1 MSDDLKEVIGG
12 ATKAK
17 RLVHEYRFD
26 KDTHHVA
33 LVHRSQG
40 GAASGYTEALVM
52 KSVDDILDAD
62 IEKATMV
69 KVTLPFDD
77 FLEKFFNIYSYE
89 AEVLTAILGF
99 KDEEDMSEQE
109 KSDMSWEDYKA
120 ECEKEKQDFINS
132 VEILKSVKDGKET
145 IQDLN
150 VASLLSIRSTQAKFE
165 TYLEKSKTI
174 GNPVKQS
181 KKETPVD
188 KDEVQKAK
196 DELNTVQT
204 QLAEL
209 QKAKEASDSALALA
223 LADVQK
229 ANDQLEVMKAEKL
242 ANVQATRLAQLEAV
256 KPREEAAELFKSLSP
271 LDDVSFATVIKSF
284 KSSADLEAEALKE
297 KGVGGSQAEEP
308 VDKVAE
314 ILKAKYIPKQ

>member
-1 MSDDLKEVIGG
+1 MSDEKEQK
-12 ATKAK
+12 KAK

-77 FLEKFFNIYSYE
+77 FLEKFFNIYSYD

-99 KDEEDMSEQE
+99 KDEDDVSEQE

-229 ANDQLEVMKAEKL
+229 ANDQLEQMKAEKL
-242 ANVQATRLAQLEAV
+242 ADVQKARLAQLEAV
-256 KPREEAAELFKSLSP
+256 KPKEEAAELFKSLSP

>member
-1 MSDDLKEVIGG
+1 MSDEIK
-12 ATKAK
+12 KAK

-77 FLEKFFNIYSYE
+77 FLEKFFNIYSYD

-99 KDEEDMSEQE
+99 KDEDDMSEQE

-181 KKETPVD
+181 KKETPV
-188 KDEVQKAK
+188 
-196 DELNTVQT
+196 
-204 QLAEL
+204 
-209 QKAKEASDSALALA
+209 
-223 LADVQK
+223 
-229 ANDQLEVMKAEKL
+229 
-242 ANVQATRLAQLEAV
+242 
-256 KPREEAAELFKSLSP
+256 
-271 LDDVSFATVIKSF
+271 
-284 KSSADLEAEALKE
+284 
-297 KGVGGSQAEEP
+297 
-308 VDKVAE
+308 
-314 ILKAKYIPKQ
+314 

>member
-1 MSDDLKEVIGG
+1 MSDEKEQK
-12 ATKAK
+12 KAK

-40 GAASGYTEALVM
+40 GAANGYTEALVM
-52 KSVDDILDAD
+52 KSVDDILDDD

-77 FLEKFFNIYSYE
+77 FLEKFFNVYSDD
-89 AEVLTAILGF
+89 AEILTAILGF
-99 KDEEDMSEQE
+99 TDEEDMSEQD
-109 KSDMSWEDYKA
+109 KSEMSWEDYKA

-150 VASLLSIRSTQAKFE
+150 VASLLSIRSTQGKFE
-165 TYLEKSKTI
+165 SYLEKSK
-174 GNPVKQS
+174 NPVKQS

-188 KDEVQKAK
+188 KEVQKAK
-196 DELNTVQT
+196 EDLNTVQT
-204 QLAEL
+204 QLAEM
-209 QKAKEASDSALALA
+209 QKAKEAADSALALA

-229 ANDQLEVMKAEKL
+229 AKDEVEVMKAEKL
-242 ANVQATRLAQLEAV
+242 AEVQKARLAQLEAV
-256 KPREEAAELFKSLSP
+256 KPKEEAAELFKSLSP

-297 KGVGGSQAEEP
+297 KGVAGSQSDES

>member
-1 MSDDLKEVIGG
+1 MSDEKEQ
-12 ATKAK
+12 KRAK

-26 KDTHHVA
+26 KPTHHVA
-33 LVHRSQG
+33 LVHSSQG

-99 KDEEDMSEQE
+99 KDEDDMSEQE

-229 ANDQLEVMKAEKL
+229 ANDQLEQMKAEKL
-242 ANVQATRLAQLEAV
+242 ANVQAARLAQLEAV
-256 KPREEAAELFKSLSP
+256 KPKEEAAELFKSLSP

-297 KGVGGSQAEEP
+297 KGVAGSQSDES

>member
-1 MSDDLKEVIGG
+1 MSDEKEQK
-12 ATKAK
+12 KAK

-40 GAASGYTEALVM
+40 GAANGYTEALVM

-77 FLEKFFNIYSYE
+77 FLEKFFNVYSDD
-89 AEVLTAILGF
+89 ADILTEILGF
-99 KDEEDMSEQE
+99 KDEEDMSEQD
-109 KSDMSWEDYKA
+109 KSEMSWEEYKA

-132 VEILKSVKDGKET
+132 VEILKSVKEGIET

-150 VASLLSIRSTQAKFE
+150 VASLLSIRSTQGKFE
-165 TYLEKSKTI
+165 AYLEKSK
-174 GNPVKQS
+174 NPVKQS

-188 KDEVQKAK
+188 KEVQKAK

-209 QKAKEASDSALALA
+209 QKAKDALDSALATA

-229 ANDQLEVMKAEKL
+229 AKDEVEVMKAEKL
-242 ANVQATRLAQLEAV
+242 ANVQKARLAQLEAV
-256 KPREEAAELFKSLSP
+256 KPKEEAAELFKSLSP

>member
-1 MSDDLKEVIGG
+1 MSDEKEQK
-12 ATKAK
+12 KAK

-77 FLEKFFNIYSYE
+77 FLEKFFRMYSE
-89 AEVLTAILGF
+89 DADILTEILGF
-99 KDEEDMSEQE
+99 KDEEDMSEQD
-109 KSDMSWEDYKA
+109 KSEMSWEEYKA

-132 VEILKSVKDGKET
+132 VEILKSVKEGTET

-150 VASLLSIRSTQAKFE
+150 VASLLSIRSTQGKFE
-165 TYLEKSKTI
+165 SYLEKSK
-174 GNPVKQS
+174 NPVKQS

-188 KDEVQKAK
+188 KEVQKAK
-196 DELNTVQT
+196 EDLNAIQV
-204 QLAEL
+204 QLAEM
-209 QKAKEASDSALALA
+209 QKAKEAADSALALA

-229 ANDQLEVMKAEKL
+229 AKDEVEVMKAEKL
-242 ANVQATRLAQLEAV
+242 ADVQKARLAQLEAV
-256 KPREEAAELFKSLSP
+256 KPKEEAAELFKSLSP

-284 KSSADLEAEALKE
+284 KKDMTLEEESLKE
-297 KGVGGSQAEEP
+297 KGIAGGDSKEANAL
-308 VDKVAE
+308 DDAFAKVFT
-314 ILKAKYIPKQ
+314 KVK

>member
-1 MSDDLKEVIGG
+1 MSELTDNESK
-12 ATKAK
+12 KAK

-77 FLEKFFNIYSYE
+77 FLEKFFNIYSYD

-196 DELNTVQT
+196 DELSVVQV

-229 ANDQLEVMKAEKL
+229 AKDEVEVMKAEKL
-242 ANVQATRLAQLEAV
+242 ANVQAARLAQLEAV
-256 KPREEAAELFKSLSP
+256 KPKEEAAELFKSLSP

-297 KGVGGSQAEEP
+297 KGVSGGGSDEP
-308 VDKVAE
+308 VDRVAE

>member
-1 MSDDLKEVIGG
+1 M
-12 ATKAK
+12 KAVR
-17 RLVHEYRFD
+17 RLTNISFE
-26 KDTHHVA
+26 KDGSHLA
-33 LVHRSQG
+33 LVAKEQG
-40 GAASGYTEALVM
+40 GAANGYSTLILKAT
-52 KSVDDILDAD
+52 DDILDAD

-77 FLEKFFNIYSYE
+77 FLEKFFNVYSDD
-89 AEVLTAILGF
+89 ADILTEILGF
-99 KDEEDMSEQE
+99 KDEEDMSEQD
-109 KSDMSWEDYKA
+109 KSEMSWEEYKA

-132 VEILKSVKDGKET
+132 VEILKSVKEGIET

-150 VASLLSIRSTQAKFE
+150 VASLLSIRSTQGKFE
-165 TYLEKSKTI
+165 AYLEKSK
-174 GNPVKQS
+174 NPVKQS

-188 KDEVQKAK
+188 KEVQKAK

-204 QLAEL
+204 QLAEM
-209 QKAKEASDSALALA
+209 QKAKEAADSALALA
-223 LADVQK
+223 LVDVQK
-229 ANDQLEVMKAEKL
+229 AKDEVEVMKAEKL
-242 ANVQATRLAQLEAV
+242 AEVQKARLAQLEAV
-256 KPREEAAELFKSLSP
+256 KPKEEAAELFKSLSP

-297 KGVGGSQAEEP
+297 KGISGSQADES

>member
-1 MSDDLKEVIGG
+1 MSDEKEQK
-12 ATKAK
+12 KAK

-26 KDTHHVA
+26 KPTHHVA
-33 LVHRSQG
+33 LVHSSQG

-181 KKETPVD
+181 DKKETPVD
-188 KDEVQKAK
+188 KEVQKAK
-196 DELNTVQT
+196 DELSVVQV

-229 ANDQLEVMKAEKL
+229 AKDEVEVMKAEKL
-242 ANVQATRLAQLEAV
+242 ANVQAARLAQLEAV
-256 KPREEAAELFKSLSP
+256 KPKEEAAELFKSLSP

-297 KGVGGSQAEEP
+297 KGVAGGGSDEP
-308 VDKVAE
+308 VDRVAE
-314 ILKAKYIPKQ
+314 ILKTKYAPQAN

>member
-1 MSDDLKEVIGG
+1 MSELTDNESK
-12 ATKAK
+12 KAK

-99 KDEEDMSEQE
+99 KDEDDMSEQE

-229 ANDQLEVMKAEKL
+229 AKDEVEVMKAEKL
-242 ANVQATRLAQLEAV
+242 ANVQAARLAQLEAV
-256 KPREEAAELFKSLSP
+256 KPKEEAAELFKSLSP

-297 KGVGGSQAEEP
+297 KGVAGSQADES

>member
-1 MSDDLKEVIGG
+1 MSDEKEQK
-12 ATKAK
+12 KAK

-40 GAASGYTEALVM
+40 GAANGYTEALVM
-52 KSVDDILDAD
+52 KSVDDILDDD

-77 FLEKFFNIYSYE
+77 FLEKFFNVYSDD
-89 AEVLTAILGF
+89 ADILTEILGF
-99 KDEEDMSEQE
+99 KDEEDMSEQD
-109 KSDMSWEDYKA
+109 KSEMSWEEYKA

-132 VEILKSVKDGKET
+132 VEILKSVKEGTET

-150 VASLLSIRSTQAKFE
+150 VASLLSIRSTQGKFE
-165 TYLEKSKTI
+165 SYLEKSK
-174 GNPVKQS
+174 NPVKQS

-188 KDEVQKAK
+188 KEVQKAK
-196 DELNTVQT
+196 EDLNAIQV
-204 QLAEL
+204 QLAEM
-209 QKAKEASDSALALA
+209 QKAKEAADSALALA

-229 ANDQLEVMKAEKL
+229 AKDEVEVMKAEKL
-242 ANVQATRLAQLEAV
+242 ADVQKARLAQLEAV
-256 KPREEAAELFKSLSP
+256 KPKEEAAELFKSLSP

-284 KSSADLEAEALKE
+284 KKDMTLEEESLKE
-297 KGVGGSQAEEP
+297 KGIAGGDSKEANAL
-308 VDKVAE
+308 DDAFAKVFT
-314 ILKAKYIPKQ
+314 KVK

>member
-1 MSDDLKEVIGG
+1 MSDEKEQK
-12 ATKAK
+12 KAK

-26 KDTHHVA
+26 KPTHHVA
-33 LVHRSQG
+33 LVHSSQG

-229 ANDQLEVMKAEKL
+229 AKDEVEVMKAEKL

-297 KGVGGSQAEEP
+297 KGVAGSQAEEP

>member
-1 MSDDLKEVIGG
+1 MSDEKEQ
-12 ATKAK
+12 KKPK

-26 KDTHHVA
+26 KPTHHVA
-33 LVHRSQG
+33 LVHSSQG
-40 GAASGYTEALVM
+40 GAANGYTEALVM

-77 FLEKFFNIYSYE
+77 FLEKFFRMYSE
-89 AEVLTAILGF
+89 DADILTEILGF
-99 KDEEDMSEQE
+99 KDEEDMSEQD
-109 KSDMSWEDYKA
+109 KSEMSWEEYKA

-132 VEILKSVKDGKET
+132 VEILKSVKEGIET

-150 VASLLSIRSTQAKFE
+150 VASLLSIRSTQGKFE
-165 TYLEKSKTI
+165 AYLEKSK
-174 GNPVKQS
+174 NPVKQS

-196 DELNTVQT
+196 DELNSVQA
-204 QLAEL
+204 QLAEM
-209 QKAKEASDSALALA
+209 QKAKEAADSALALA

-229 ANDQLEVMKAEKL
+229 AKDEVEVMKAEKL
-242 ANVQATRLAQLEAV
+242 ADVQKARLAQLEAV
-256 KPREEAAELFKSLSP
+256 KPKEEAAELFKSLSP

-297 KGVGGSQAEEP
+297 KGVSGSQAEEP
-308 VDKVAE
+308 ADKVAE
-314 ILKAKYIPKQ
+314 IIKAKYIPKQ

>member
-1 MSDDLKEVIGG
+1 MSDEKEQK
-12 ATKAK
+12 KAK

-69 KVTLPFDD
+69 KVTLPFED
-77 FLEKFFNIYSYE
+77 FLEKFFNVYSYE

-229 ANDQLEVMKAEKL
+229 AKDEVEVMKAEKL

-297 KGVGGSQAEEP
+297 KGVAGSQADEP

>member
-1 MSDDLKEVIGG
+1 
-12 ATKAK
+12 
-17 RLVHEYRFD
+17 
-26 KDTHHVA
+26 
-33 LVHRSQG
+33 
-40 GAASGYTEALVM
+40 
-52 KSVDDILDAD
+52 
-62 IEKATMV
+62 MV
-69 KVTLPFDD
+69 KVVLPFED
-77 FLEKFFNIYSYE
+77 FLEKFFNIYSYD

-99 KDEEDMSEQE
+99 KDEEDMTEQD

-132 VEILKSVKDGKET
+132 VEILKSVKDGEET

-150 VASLLSIRSTQAKFE
+150 VASLLSIRSTQGKFE
-165 TYLEKSKTI
+165 AYLEKSKTI

-188 KDEVQKAK
+188 KDEVALEVQKAKK

-229 ANDQLEVMKAEKL
+229 AKDEVEVLKAEKV
-242 ANVQATRLAQLEAV
+242 ANVQKARLGQLEAV
-256 KPREEAAELFKSLSP
+256 KPKEEAAELFKSLSS

-284 KSSADLEAEALKE
+284 KRDMVLEEESLKE
-297 KGVGGSQAEEP
+297 KGIAGGDSKEANAL
-308 VDKVAE
+308 DDAFAKVFT
-314 ILKAKYIPKQ
+314 KVK

>member
-1 MSDDLKEVIGG
+1 
-12 ATKAK
+12 
-17 RLVHEYRFD
+17 
-26 KDTHHVA
+26 
-33 LVHRSQG
+33 
-40 GAASGYTEALVM
+40 
-52 KSVDDILDAD
+52 
-62 IEKATMV
+62 
-69 KVTLPFDD
+69 
-77 FLEKFFNIYSYE
+77 
-89 AEVLTAILGF
+89 
-99 KDEEDMSEQE
+99 
-109 KSDMSWEDYKA
+109 
-120 ECEKEKQDFINS
+120 
-132 VEILKSVKDGKET
+132 
-145 IQDLN
+145 
-150 VASLLSIRSTQAKFE
+150 FE

-188 KDEVQKAK
+188 KDEVQKDK

-229 ANDQLEVMKAEKL
+229 AKGEVEVMKAEKL
-242 ANVQATRLAQLEAV
+242 ANVQAARLAQLEAV
-256 KPREEAAELFKSLSP
+256 KPKEEAAELFKSLSP

-314 ILKAKYIPKQ
+314 ILKAKY

>member
-1 MSDDLKEVIGG
+1 
-12 ATKAK
+12 
-17 RLVHEYRFD
+17 
-26 KDTHHVA
+26 
-33 LVHRSQG
+33 
-40 GAASGYTEALVM
+40 M
-52 KSVDDILDAD
+52 KSVDDILDDD

-77 FLEKFFNIYSYE
+77 FLEKFFHVYSDD
-89 AEVLTAILGF
+89 ADILTEILGF
-99 KDEEDMSEQE
+99 KDEEDMSEQD
-109 KSDMSWEDYKA
+109 KSEMSWEDYKA

-150 VASLLSIRSTQAKFE
+150 VASLLSIRSTQGKFE
-165 TYLEKSKTI
+165 SYLEKSK
-174 GNPVKQS
+174 NPVKQS

-188 KDEVQKAK
+188 KEVQKAK

-204 QLAEL
+204 QLAEM
-209 QKAKEASDSALALA
+209 QKAKEAADSALALA

-229 ANDQLEVMKAEKL
+229 AKDEVEVMKAEKL
-242 ANVQATRLAQLEAV
+242 ADVQKARLAQLEAV
-256 KPREEAAELFKSLSP
+256 KPKEEAAELFKSLSP

-297 KGVGGSQAEEP
+297 KGVAGSQADEP
-308 VDKVAE
+308 IDKVAE

>member
-1 MSDDLKEVIGG
+1 MSDEKEQK
-12 ATKAK
+12 KAK

-40 GAASGYTEALVM
+40 GAANGYTEALVM

-99 KDEEDMSEQE
+99 KDEDDMSEQE

-150 VASLLSIRSTQAKFE
+150 VASLLSIRSTQGKFE
-165 TYLEKSKTI
+165 AYLEKSKTI

-188 KDEVQKAK
+188 KEVQKAK
-196 DELNTVQT
+196 DELSVVQT

-229 ANDQLEVMKAEKL
+229 AKDEVEVMKAEKL
-242 ANVQATRLAQLEAV
+242 ANVQAARLAQLEAV
-256 KPREEAAELFKSLSP
+256 KPKEEAAELFKSLSP

-284 KSSADLEAEALKE
+284 KKDMVLEEESLKE
-297 KGVGGSQAEEP
+297 KGIAGGDSKEANAL
-308 VDKVAE
+308 DDAFAKVFT
-314 ILKAKYIPKQ
+314 KVK

>member
-1 MSDDLKEVIGG
+1 MSDEKEQK
-12 ATKAK
+12 KAK

-26 KDTHHVA
+26 KPTHHVA
-33 LVHRSQG
+33 LVHSSQG

-99 KDEEDMSEQE
+99 KDEDDMSEQE

-188 KDEVQKAK
+188 KEVESEIQKAK
-196 DELNTVQT
+196 DELSVVQV

-229 ANDQLEVMKAEKL
+229 AKDEVEVMKAEKL
-242 ANVQATRLAQLEAV
+242 ANVQAARLAQLEAV
-256 KPREEAAELFKSLSP
+256 KPKEEAAELFKSLSP

-297 KGVGGSQAEEP
+297 KGVSGSQAEEP

>member
-1 MSDDLKEVIGG
+1 
-12 ATKAK
+12 
-17 RLVHEYRFD
+17 
-26 KDTHHVA
+26 
-33 LVHRSQG
+33 
-40 GAASGYTEALVM
+40 M

-77 FLEKFFNIYSYE
+77 FLEKFFNIYSYD

-181 KKETPVD
+181 KKEAPVD

-209 QKAKEASDSALALA
+209 QKAKEAGDSALALA

-229 ANDQLEVMKAEKL
+229 ANDQLEQMKAEKL
-242 ANVQATRLAQLEAV
+242 ADIQKARLAQLEAV

-284 KSSADLEAEALKE
+284 KKDMVLEEESLKE
-297 KGVGGSQAEEP
+297 KGIAGGDSKEANAL
-308 VDKVAE
+308 DDAFAKVFT
-314 ILKAKYIPKQ
+314 KVK

>member
-1 MSDDLKEVIGG
+1 MSDEKEQK
-12 ATKAK
+12 KAK

-26 KDTHHVA
+26 KDSHHVA
-33 LVHRSQG
+33 LVHSSQG

-77 FLEKFFNIYSYE
+77 FLEKFFHVYSE
-89 AEVLTAILGF
+89 DADILTEILGF
-99 KDEEDMSEQE
+99 KDEEDMSEQD
-109 KSDMSWEDYKA
+109 KSEMSWEEYKA

-132 VEILKSVKDGKET
+132 VEILKSVKEDIET

-150 VASLLSIRSTQAKFE
+150 VASLLSIRSTQGKFE
-165 TYLEKSKTI
+165 AYLEKSK
-174 GNPVKQS
+174 NPVKQS

-188 KDEVQKAK
+188 KEVQKAK

-209 QKAKEASDSALALA
+209 QKAKDAADSALATA

-229 ANDQLEVMKAEKL
+229 AKDEVEVMKAEKL
-242 ANVQATRLAQLEAV
+242 ANVQKARLEALEAV
-256 KPREEAAELFKSLSP
+256 KPKEEAAELFKSLSP

-284 KSSADLEAEALKE
+284 KKDMVLEEESLKE
-297 KGVGGSQAEEP
+297 KGIAGGDSKEANAL
-308 VDKVAE
+308 DDAFAKVFT
-314 ILKAKYIPKQ
+314 KVK

>member
-1 MSDDLKEVIGG
+1 MSDEKEQK
-12 ATKAK
+12 KAK

-40 GAASGYTEALVM
+40 GAANGYTEALVM

-77 FLEKFFNIYSYE
+77 FLEKFFRMYSEE
-89 AEVLTAILGF
+89 ADILTEILGF
-99 KDEEDMSEQE
+99 KDEEDMSEQD
-109 KSDMSWEDYKA
+109 KSEMSWEEYKA

-132 VEILKSVKDGKET
+132 VEILKSVKEGTET

-150 VASLLSIRSTQAKFE
+150 VASLLSIRSTQGKFE
-165 TYLEKSKTI
+165 AYLEKSK
-174 GNPVKQS
+174 NPVKQS

-188 KDEVQKAK
+188 KEVQKAK
-196 DELNTVQT
+196 DELNIVQT

-209 QKAKEASDSALALA
+209 QKAKDALDSALATA

-229 ANDQLEVMKAEKL
+229 AKDEVEVMKAEKL
-242 ANVQATRLAQLEAV
+242 ANVQKARLEALEAV
-256 KPREEAAELFKSLSP
+256 KPKEEAAELFKSLSP

-297 KGVGGSQAEEP
+297 KGVAGSQADES

>member
-1 MSDDLKEVIGG
+1 MSDEIK
-12 ATKAK
+12 KAK

-40 GAASGYTEALVM
+40 GAANGYTEALVM

-77 FLEKFFNIYSYE
+77 FLEKFFNIYSYD

-229 ANDQLEVMKAEKL
+229 ANDQLEQMKAEKL
-242 ANVQATRLAQLEAV
+242 ADVQKARLAQLEAV
-256 KPREEAAELFKSLSP
+256 KPKEEAAELFKSLSP

-297 KGVGGSQAEEP
+297 KGVGGSQADES

>member
-1 MSDDLKEVIGG
+1 MSDEKEQK
-12 ATKAK
+12 KAK

-40 GAASGYTEALVM
+40 GAANGYTEALVM
-52 KSVDDILDAD
+52 KSVDDILDDD

-69 KVTLPFDD
+69 KVTLPFED
-77 FLEKFFNIYSYE
+77 FLEKFFNVYSDD
-89 AEVLTAILGF
+89 AEILTAILGF
-99 KDEEDMSEQE
+99 TDEEDMSEQD
-109 KSDMSWEDYKA
+109 KSEMSWEAYKA

-150 VASLLSIRSTQAKFE
+150 VASLLSIRSTQGKFE
-165 TYLEKSKTI
+165 SYLEKSK
-174 GNPVKQS
+174 NPVKQS

-188 KDEVQKAK
+188 KEVQKAK
-196 DELNTVQT
+196 DELNSVQA
-204 QLAEL
+204 QLAEM
-209 QKAKEASDSALALA
+209 QKAKEAADSALALA

-229 ANDQLEVMKAEKL
+229 ANEQLEAMKAEKL
-242 ANVQATRLAQLEAV
+242 ADIQKSRLEALEAV
-256 KPREEAAELFKSLSP
+256 KPKEEAAELFKSLSP

-297 KGVGGSQAEEP
+297 KGVAGSQSDES

>member
-1 MSDDLKEVIGG
+1 
-12 ATKAK
+12 
-17 RLVHEYRFD
+17 
-26 KDTHHVA
+26 
-33 LVHRSQG
+33 
-40 GAASGYTEALVM
+40 
-52 KSVDDILDAD
+52 
-62 IEKATMV
+62 
-69 KVTLPFDD
+69 
-77 FLEKFFNIYSYE
+77 
-89 AEVLTAILGF
+89 
-99 KDEEDMSEQE
+99 MSEQD
-109 KSDMSWEDYKA
+109 KSEMSWEDYKA

-150 VASLLSIRSTQAKFE
+150 VASLLSIRSTQGKFE
-165 TYLEKSKTI
+165 AYLEKSKTI

-188 KDEVQKAK
+188 KEVQKAK

-229 ANDQLEVMKAEKL
+229 AKDEVEVLKAEKL
-242 ANVQATRLAQLEAV
+242 ADIQKARLAQLEAV
-256 KPREEAAELFKSLSP
+256 KPKEEAAELFKSLSP

-297 KGVGGSQAEEP
+297 KGVAGGGSDEP
-308 VDKVAE
+308 VDRVAE
-314 ILKAKYIPKQ
+314 ILKTKYAPQAN

>member
-1 MSDDLKEVIGG
+1 MSDEKEQK
-12 ATKAK
+12 KAK

-40 GAASGYTEALVM
+40 GAANGYTEALVM
-52 KSVDDILDAD
+52 KSVDDILDDD

-77 FLEKFFNIYSYE
+77 FLEKFFNVYSDD
-89 AEVLTAILGF
+89 AEILTAILGF
-99 KDEEDMSEQE
+99 TDEEDMSEQD
-109 KSDMSWEDYKA
+109 KSEMSWEEYKA

-132 VEILKSVKDGKET
+132 VEILKSVKEGTET

-150 VASLLSIRSTQAKFE
+150 VASLLSIRSTQGKFE
-165 TYLEKSKTI
+165 AYLEKSK
-174 GNPVKQS
+174 NPVKQS

-196 DELNTVQT
+196 DELNSVQA
-204 QLAEL
+204 QLAEM
-209 QKAKEASDSALALA
+209 QKAKEAADSALALA

-229 ANDQLEVMKAEKL
+229 ANEQLEAMKAEKL
-242 ANVQATRLAQLEAV
+242 ADIQKSRLEALEAV
-256 KPREEAAELFKSLSP
+256 KPKEEAAELFKSLSP

-284 KSSADLEAEALKE
+284 KKDLVLEEESLKE
-297 KGVGGSQAEEP
+297 KGVAGGDSKEANAL
-308 VDKVAE
+308 DDAFAKVFT
-314 ILKAKYIPKQ
+314 KVK

>member
-1 MSDDLKEVIGG
+1 MSDEKEQK
-12 ATKAK
+12 KAK

-26 KDTHHVA
+26 KDSHHVA
-33 LVHRSQG
+33 LVHSSQG
-40 GAASGYTEALVM
+40 GAANGYTEALVM

-77 FLEKFFNIYSYE
+77 FLEKFFNVYSDD
-89 AEVLTAILGF
+89 ADILTEILGF
-99 KDEEDMSEQE
+99 KDEEDMSEQD
-109 KSDMSWEDYKA
+109 KSEMSWEEYKA

-132 VEILKSVKDGKET
+132 VEILKSVKEGIET

-150 VASLLSIRSTQAKFE
+150 VASLLSIRSTQGKFE
-165 TYLEKSKTI
+165 AYLEKSK
-174 GNPVKQS
+174 NPVKQS

-188 KDEVQKAK
+188 KEVQKAK

-209 QKAKEASDSALALA
+209 QKAKDDADSALALA

-229 ANDQLEVMKAEKL
+229 AKDEVEAMKAEKL
-242 ANVQATRLAQLEAV
+242 ANVQKARLEALEAV
-256 KPREEAAELFKSLSP
+256 KPKEEAAELFKSLSP

-284 KSSADLEAEALKE
+284 KKDMVLEEESLKE
-297 KGVGGSQAEEP
+297 KGIAGGDSKEANAL
-308 VDKVAE
+308 DDAFAKVFT
-314 ILKAKYIPKQ
+314 KVK

>member
-1 MSDDLKEVIGG
+1 M
-12 ATKAK
+12 KAVR
-17 RLVHEYRFD
+17 RLTNISFE
-26 KDTHHVA
+26 KDGSHLA
-33 LVHRSQG
+33 LVAKEQG
-40 GAASGYTEALVM
+40 GAANGYSTLILKAT
-52 KSVDDILDAD
+52 DDILDDD

-69 KVTLPFDD
+69 KVTLPFED
-77 FLEKFFNIYSYE
+77 FLEKFFNIYNYE

-99 KDEEDMSEQE
+99 KDEADMTEQE
-109 KSDMSWEDYKA
+109 KSEMSWEDYKA

-150 VASLLSIRSTQAKFE
+150 VASLLSIRSTQGKFE
-165 TYLEKSKTI
+165 AYLEKSK
-174 GNPVKQS
+174 NPVKQS

-188 KDEVQKAK
+188 KEVQKAK

-209 QKAKEASDSALALA
+209 QKAKDAADSALALA

-229 ANDQLEVMKAEKL
+229 AKDEVEVMKAEKL
-242 ANVQATRLAQLEAV
+242 ANVQKARLEALEAV
-256 KPREEAAELFKSLSP
+256 KPKEEAAELFKSLSP

-297 KGVGGSQAEEP
+297 KGVAGSQADES

>member
-1 MSDDLKEVIGG
+1 MSDEKEQK
-12 ATKAK
+12 KAK

-26 KDTHHVA
+26 KPTHHVA

-77 FLEKFFNIYSYE
+77 FLEKFFNIYSYD

-99 KDEEDMSEQE
+99 KDEEDISEQE

-150 VASLLSIRSTQAKFE
+150 VASLLSIRSTQGKFE
-165 TYLEKSKTI
+165 AYLEKSKTI

-196 DELNTVQT
+196 DDLSVVQV

-229 ANDQLEVMKAEKL
+229 AKDEVEVMKAEKL
-242 ANVQATRLAQLEAV
+242 ANVQAARLAQLEAV
-256 KPREEAAELFKSLSP
+256 KPKEEAAELFKSLSP

-297 KGVGGSQAEEP
+297 KGVAGSQADEP

>member
-1 MSDDLKEVIGG
+1 MSDEKEQK
-12 ATKAK
+12 KAK

-77 FLEKFFNIYSYE
+77 FLEKFFNIYSYD

-229 ANDQLEVMKAEKL
+229 ANDQLEQMKAEKL
-242 ANVQATRLAQLEAV
+242 ADVQKARLAQLEAV
-256 KPREEAAELFKSLSP
+256 KPKEEAAELFKSLSP

-297 KGVGGSQAEEP
+297 KGVGGSQADES

>member
-1 MSDDLKEVIGG
+1 MSDEKEQK
-12 ATKAK
+12 KAK

-40 GAASGYTEALVM
+40 GAANGYTEALVM
-52 KSVDDILDAD
+52 KSVDDILDDD

-69 KVTLPFDD
+69 KVTLPFED
-77 FLEKFFNIYSYE
+77 FLEKFFNVYSDD
-89 AEVLTAILGF
+89 AEILTAILGF
-99 KDEEDMSEQE
+99 TDKEDMSEQD
-109 KSDMSWEDYKA
+109 KSEMSWEEYKA

-132 VEILKSVKDGKET
+132 VEILKSVKEGTET

-150 VASLLSIRSTQAKFE
+150 VASLLSIRSTQGKFE
-165 TYLEKSKTI
+165 AYLEKSK
-174 GNPVKQS
+174 NPVKQS

-196 DELNTVQT
+196 DELNSVQA
-204 QLAEL
+204 QLAEM
-209 QKAKEASDSALALA
+209 QKAKEAADSALALA

-229 ANDQLEVMKAEKL
+229 AKDEVEVMKAEKL
-242 ANVQATRLAQLEAV
+242 ADVQKARLAQLEAV
-256 KPREEAAELFKSLSP
+256 KPKEEAAELFKSLSP

-284 KSSADLEAEALKE
+284 KKDLVLEEESLKE
-297 KGVGGSQAEEP
+297 KGVAGGDSKEANAL
-308 VDKVAE
+308 DDAFAKVFT
-314 ILKAKYIPKQ
+314 KVK

>member
-1 MSDDLKEVIGG
+1 MSDEKEQK
-12 ATKAK
+12 KAK

-77 FLEKFFNIYSYE
+77 FLEKFFNIYSYD

-196 DELNTVQT
+196 DELSVVQV

-229 ANDQLEVMKAEKL
+229 ANDQLEQMKAEKL
-242 ANVQATRLAQLEAV
+242 ADVQAARLAQLEAV
-256 KPREEAAELFKSLSP
+256 KPKEEAAELFKSLSP

-297 KGVGGSQAEEP
+297 KGVSGGGSDEP
-308 VDKVAE
+308 VDRVAE